1 MSPGR
6 RLEAIGVGRLASYF
20 SRSTVAALPRRR
32 YTQVGRLVS
41 PRSSSVRPRIG
52 KGGERSVRA
61 ISRTIRSLSLFISL
75 SLSPENLP
83 RVYLARIDATR
94 EGRIERRHAR
104 VIFIVNATGWKREKG
119 KQGYRRRRVKKKGG
133 RGEVGCSQ
141 AERERVTVSLPI
153 VRGAAA
159 SGAQKHSLRTVTP
172 RYRATCANHWTV
184 PLGHPCQSRAFVRSV
199 YFVAR
204 PNIHVARCPRFSC
217 ASTSYFVRF
226 PRIDIVFVYRRL
238 LYINIY
244 IFVFVFASFVL
255 SLALPRV
262 CSSIPCRSIGN
273 RLSVKLVTS
282 WVIFCAAFRTV
293 SNLVS
298 NTRHGYLRNRS
309 LGVNVSLISES
320 IDFFSFPR
328 V

>member
-1 MSPGR
+1 M
-6 RLEAIGVGRLASYF
+6 
-20 SRSTVAALPRRR
+20 
-32 YTQVGRLVS
+32 
-41 PRSSSVRPRIG
+41 
-52 KGGERSVRA
+52 
-61 ISRTIRSLSLFISL
+61 
-75 SLSPENLP
+75 
-83 RVYLARIDATR
+83 
-94 EGRIERRHAR
+94 
-104 VIFIVNATGWKREKG
+104 
-119 KQGYRRRRVKKKGG
+119 
-133 RGEVGCSQ
+133 
-141 AERERVTVSLPI
+141 
-153 VRGAAA
+153 
-159 SGAQKHSLRTVTP
+159 
-172 RYRATCANHWTV
+172 
-184 PLGHPCQSRAFVRSV
+184 RSV

-298 NTRHGYLRNRS
+298 NTRHLRNRS

-320 IDFFSFPR
+320 IRFFFLSPR
-328 V
+328 LIVFKQREEGNTCSSRVRRKFKFIRIHFVSCSIRVR

>member
-32 YTQVGRLVS
+32 YTQVGRSVS

-238 LYINIY
+238 LYIY

-298 NTRHGYLRNRS
+298 NTRHLRNHS

>member
-32 YTQVGRLVS
+32 YTQVGRSVS

-204 PNIHVARCPRFSC
+204 PNTLLAVPVFRVLLLLTSC
-217 ASTSYFVRF
+217 ASLVSTSYSF
-226 PRIDIVFVYRRL
+226 IVDY
-238 LYINIY
+238 YI
-244 IFVFVFASFVL
+244 
-255 SLALPRV
+255 
-262 CSSIPCRSIGN
+262 
-273 RLSVKLVTS
+273 
-282 WVIFCAAFRTV
+282 
-293 SNLVS
+293 
-298 NTRHGYLRNRS
+298 
-309 LGVNVSLISES
+309 
-320 IDFFSFPR
+320 
-328 V
+328 

>member
-1 MSPGR
+1 M
-6 RLEAIGVGRLASYF
+6 
-20 SRSTVAALPRRR
+20 
-32 YTQVGRLVS
+32 RLVNW
-41 PRSSSVRPRIG
+41 
-52 KGGERSVRA
+52 
-61 ISRTIRSLSLFISL
+61 L
-75 SLSPENLP
+75 EN
-83 RVYLARIDATR
+83 
-94 EGRIERRHAR
+94 
-104 VIFIVNATGWKREKG
+104 WEKG
-119 KQGYRRRRVKKKGG
+119 EQGRGYRRRRVKKKGG

-204 PNIHVARCPRFSC
+204 PNIHVPAAPRFSC

-226 PRIDIVFVYRRL
+226 LCIIFIYRRL
-238 LYINIY
+238 LYVYIFYIY
-244 IFVFVFASFVL
+244 IYIIRAFVFVFASFVL

-273 RLSVKLVTS
+273 RLSVKLGDQLGDTRL
-282 WVIFCAAFRTV
+282 CCV
-293 SNLVS
+293 SNCLCLITS
-298 NTRHGYLRNRS
+298 CLTR
-309 LGVNVSLISES
+309 
-320 IDFFSFPR
+320 DTDTTT
-328 V
+328 

>member
-1 MSPGR
+1 M
-6 RLEAIGVGRLASYF
+6 
-20 SRSTVAALPRRR
+20 
-32 YTQVGRLVS
+32 
-41 PRSSSVRPRIG
+41 
-52 KGGERSVRA
+52 
-61 ISRTIRSLSLFISL
+61 
-75 SLSPENLP
+75 
-83 RVYLARIDATR
+83 
-94 EGRIERRHAR
+94 
-104 VIFIVNATGWKREKG
+104 
-119 KQGYRRRRVKKKGG
+119 
-133 RGEVGCSQ
+133 
-141 AERERVTVSLPI
+141 
-153 VRGAAA
+153 
-159 SGAQKHSLRTVTP
+159 
-172 RYRATCANHWTV
+172 

-238 LYINIY
+238 LYIY
-244 IFVFVFASFVL
+244 IFVFVFVFASFVL